1 MFKKTFTLAL
11 AVILLSS
18 CKIRYSTSSGG
29 NLNENIKTFSIEQ
42 FTNQATLGPSTIGLT
57 FTEKLRELFQSQTKL
72 ELVSTNGDLSYE
84 GTISDYNIRPIALQG
99 DQTAAQNRLTI
110 SIKVTFVNQIETKDN
125 FEKTF
130 SRFADYSSTTDI
142 SSVQDGLIEEI
153 FDQLT
158 QDIYDKTLG
167 DW

>member
-1 MFKKTFTLAL
+1 MTRKTFSLVLAI
-11 AVILLSS
+11 ILLSS

-84 GTISDYNIRPIALQG
+84 GTISNYTI
-99 DQTAAQNRLTI
+99 QT
-110 SIKVTFVNQIETKDN
+110 KE
-125 FEKTF
+125 
-130 SRFADYSSTTDI
+130 
-142 SSVQDGLIEEI
+142 
-153 FDQLT
+153 
-158 QDIYDKTLG
+158 
-167 DW
+167 